1 MRLIPGNGPTR
12 RRSWPDA
19 KRSLF
24 CLAPHGVFRAPPVA
38 RRAVGSYPAF
48 SPLPPHPK
56 MPGRSVFCDTFR
68 CQTLSRPTPAYSTRR
83 VVWWCSDF
91 PLSDR
96 ASRRIRFCQ
105 RPSATRC
112 APTLAGIPPGA
123 RGRVFTQGLPTRD
136 APLSTCS
143 EQSQR
148 LLFFQRTAA
157 PSLGCIG
164 VCEPHSE
171 CPGRR

>member
-19 KRSLF
+19 RRSLF

-68 CQTLSRPTPAYSTRR
+68 CQTLSRQAPAYSTRR
-83 VVWWCSDF
+83 VVWRCSDF
-91 PLSDR
+91 PLSDG
-96 ASRRIRFCQ
+96 ASRRTRLCQ

-112 APTLAGIPPGA
+112 DCTLARIPPGA
-123 RGRVFTQGLPTRD
+123 SKRVFTQGLPPQG

-143 EQSQR
+143 DQSQR
-148 LLFFQRTAA
+148 LLFFERTAM
-157 PSLGCIG
+157 PSLGCFA
-164 VCEPHSE
+164 VCQSHS
-171 CPGRR
+171 

>member
-48 SPLPPHPK
+48 SPLPLHPK

-68 CQTLSRPTPAYSTRR
+68 CQTLSRPAPAYSTRR

-96 ASRRIRFCQ
+96 ASQGIRFCQ

-112 APTLAGIPPGA
+112 IPTLAGIPPGA

-143 EQSQR
+143 AQSQR